1 MRHFASPT
9 REVGRKFHAD
19 GSARRFPGNTIICF
33 VAPDSPIGRA
43 AGAFQA
49 ALAQQPCGPKFTFLP
64 PSSFHMTVMELLC
77 DQVRTPER
85 WSADLPLDAPL
96 PVTDAFFAAR
106 VPPIP
111 APTGMVMQVDG
122 LYYRNNIML
131 TLQAADAATAT
142 ALHRYREAVAAA
154 TGVRFPDHATYG
166 FHISLAYRLYELEP
180 DEEVALD
187 AFIADWLPQLMAAG
201 AAIALPPPG
210 LTAFD
215 DMTLFVPI
223 AERGRLVSRGEG

>member
-1 MRHFASPT
+1 MRLSASPT

-19 GSARRFPGNTIICF
+19 GAPRRFPGNTIICF
-33 VAPDSPIGRA
+33 VAPASPIGRA
-43 AGAFQA
+43 AAAFQA
-49 ALAQQPCGPKFTFLP
+49 ALAQQPCGPKFTLLP
-64 PSSFHMTVMELLC
+64 PASFHMTVMELLC

-85 WSADLPLDAPL
+85 WSAHLALDAPL
-96 PVTDAFFAAR
+96 PATDAFFAER

-111 APTGMVMQVDG
+111 APTGLVMQVDG

-131 TLQAADAATAT
+131 TLQVADAATAV
-142 ALHRYREAVAAA
+142 ALQTYREAVAAA

-166 FHISLAYRLYELEP
+166 FHISLAYRLYDLEP
-180 DEEVALD
+180 AEEAALH
-187 AFIADWLPQLMAAG
+187 ALVEAWLPQLLAAG
-201 AAIALPPPG
+201 AAIALPPPE

-223 AERGRLVSRGEG
+223 AERGRLGRAEG